1 MNGLAIARDAHLLL
15 AVLAL
20 VSILLLALG
29 SWRGRWAFWV
39 AGWSVGAAAL
49 AVAFFFR
56 DPERPGVRGPSLYLS
71 PADGQVL
78 AIEQVHEPE
87 YLRGPATRVAIFLSL
102 FDVHVQRSPV
112 DGVVDFVERR
122 PGRFAA
128 AWSEEAESRNEA
140 TLIGINAGQERVLVR
155 QVAGLVARRIVTYV
169 QEGELVDQGQ
179 RIGLIRFGSRV
190 DAYLPVDAVIEVREG
205 QRVRAG
211 ETVLGRRPLPVP
223 DDGPARDSA
232 AGAATAPATPPREGG
247 R

>member
-1 MNGLAIARDAHLLL
+1 MSGLAIARDAYLPL

-20 VSILLLALG
+20 LAVLLLALA
-29 SWRGRWAFWV
+29 SWRGRWPLWV
-39 AGWSVGAAAL
+39 AGWSLAAAAL

-56 DPERPGVRGPSLYLS
+56 DPERPGTRGPLVYLA
-71 PADGQVL
+71 PADGRIL

-112 DGVVDFVERR
+112 DGVVDFVSHR

-128 AWSEEAESRNEA
+128 AWSDEAESENEA
-140 TLIGINAGQERVLVR
+140 TLIGINVGEQRVLVR

-169 QEGELVDQGQ
+169 EEGELVDQGQ

-205 QRVRAG
+205 DAVRAG
-211 ETVLGRRPLPVP
+211 QTVLARRPAPLP
-223 DDGPARDSA
+223 DDDDDAPADT
-232 AGAATAPATPPREGG
+232 GAAITTDGALLP
-247 R
+247 